1 MSKREY
7 YSVGGCTPVSRED
20 IINWC
25 DVNVLLDR
33 GEKRLKKCCCPDVP
47 LYGSE
52 IDHGQGYLNFD
63 LIPIPSV

>member
-20 IINWC
+20 MINWC

-33 GEKRLKKCCCPDVP
+33 GKKKTKEMLLSRRSFVW
-47 LYGSE
+47 E
-52 IDHGQGYLNFD
+52 
-63 LIPIPSV
+63 

>member
-1 MSKREY
+1 M
-7 YSVGGCTPVSRED
+7 
-20 IINWC
+20 INWC

-33 GEKRLKKCCCPDVP
+33 KKKRLKKCCCPDVP